1 MGHANK
7 GGHYKT
13 DGGNARSTYVGC
25 YGEEDSPPSY
35 FGGISRVWGGLL
47 GWRVYVGQDGK
58 LYYFDT
64 NQPARATGGYITGGN
79 AKVDSH

>member
-25 YGEEDSPPSY
+25 YAEQDGPPSF
-35 FGGISRVWGGLL
+35 FGGISRVVGGLH
-47 GWRVYVGQDGK
+47 GWEVKVNNEGKYYYVEDANKG
-58 LYYFDT
+58 YW
-64 NQPARATGGYITGGN
+64 PGGYIVGGF
-79 AKVDSH
+79 AKVDAH